1 MEIFEIKKLR
11 NAVFG
16 KVSDDND
23 DDDVDDDDDDDD
35 VDAEDNARRVYRQN
49 ASMFERPTNSFLFEI
64 VTTISVR
71 KRKN

>member
-16 KVSDDND
+16 KVS
-23 DDDVDDDDDDDD
+23 DDDDD

>member
-23 DDDVDDDDDDDD
+23 DNDDDD